1 MSALWSHLMK
11 ERYDLILYRED
22 LEKPV
27 FQSLLAV
34 LRSRE
39 FKDEVSGLGG
49 YDTSRTGEIVGE
61 L

>member
-1 MSALWSHLMK
+1 MK
-11 ERYDLILYRED
+11 ERYDLNLYRED